1 MGPAAYTVD
10 VFAFEAGDTLLLFT
24 DGVIEA
30 RDRGGD
36 FYPLAERA
44 AQWTESPP
52 ETLLYHLRRDL
63 LAYVG
68 GRLGDDAAIIAIH
81 RSPVPCPEY
90 RPADHL
96 S

>member
-1 MGPAAYTVD
+1 M
-10 VFAFEAGDTLLLFT
+10 
-24 DGVIEA
+24 DGE
-30 RDRGGD
+30 
-36 FYPLAERA
+36 
-44 AQWTESPP
+44 PP

-81 RSPVPCPEY
+81 RSPVPYPEY

-96 S
+96 T

>member
-1 MGPAAYTVD
+1 MQKPSPVGTQRPRWGSATWGLRAYTVD

-44 AQWTESPP
+44 AQWTESP
-52 ETLLYHLRRDL
+52 RR
-63 LAYVG
+63 
-68 GRLGDDAAIIAIH
+68 H
-81 RSPVPCPEY
+81 SCTT
-90 RPADHL
+90 
-96 S
+96 